1 MDRLTSI
8 FVASLFSCISLSAQW
23 LKYPAAGIPRLADG
37 KPNLAAPAPKTRDG
51 KPDFSG
57 TWVFDESK
65 KDQYHGQNLDKVVK
79 GGLPYK
85 PGVGEMMRARGA
97 KENEVTDP
105 LSSCLPKS
113 PLLLDSSPLA
123 SGDSSGVYKL
133 VQTPGLLIMLFE
145 YNITWRQIHTD
156 GRPFP
161 PDPEPAWYGYSTGK
175 WDGDTLV
182 AETTG
187 FKDGIWLDVNG
198 NGISDAAKIT
208 ERFRRPD
215 FGHMQIDFT
224 VDDPKYYSKPW
235 TVTISEIL
243 IPDTD
248 LIEAV
253 CLENE
258 RDSKHYVCNDPAA
271 PGCSPKT
278 PAGAK

>member
-1 MDRLTSI
+1 MHRSTFLFS
-8 FVASLFSCISLSAQW
+8 VLLAMSASLPAQW
-23 LKYPAAGIPRLADG
+23 LNYPASGIPRLPDG
-37 KPNLAAPAPKTRDG
+37 KPNLSAPAPKTRDG

-57 TWVFDESK
+57 NWVLDESK
-65 KDQYHGQNLDKVVK
+65 KDGYRGQDLNKAVK

-85 PGVGEMMRARGA
+85 PGAGEMMRVRGT
-97 KENEVTDP
+97 KENEVTNP
-105 LSSCLPKS
+105 LSHCFPKS

-161 PDPEPAWYGYSTGK
+161 ADPEPAWYGYSTAK
-175 WDGDTLV
+175 WEGDTLV

-187 FKDGIWLDVNG
+187 FKDGVWLDVNG

-215 FGHMQIDFT
+215 FGHLQIDFT
-224 VDDPKYYSKPW
+224 VDDPKSYTKPW
-235 TVTISEIL
+235 TVNIFEVL
-243 IPDTD
+243 LPDTD
-248 LIEAV
+248 LMEAV
-253 CLENE
+253 CLDNE
-258 RDSKHYVCNDPAA
+258 KDAKHFVCDDPAA
-271 PGCSPKT
+271 PGCSAQA
-278 PAGAK
+278 PARTK